1 MARSSPRS
9 CCSRAAVNPRHLVHV
24 RLCDPWQV
32 QANAAFVAAVP
43 DSQRG
48 QAYGLALGG
57 MQVGQEAAMLAAAQS
72 TGPWLA
78 IAAVGTA
85 GALAA
90 ALISVQ
96 SERGPRAIWLSSIRG
111 SA

>member
-1 MARSSPRS
+1 MSG
-9 CCSRAAVNPRHLVHV
+9 
-24 RLCDPWQV
+24 LCDPYQI

-48 QAYGLALGG
+48 QAFGLALGG
-57 MQVGQEAAMLAAAQS
+57 MQVGQGAAMLAAGAAAES

-78 IAAVGTA
+78 IAAAGTA

-90 ALISVQ
+90 ALI
-96 SERGPRAIWLSSIRG
+96 
-111 SA
+111 